1 MWDQNS
7 DGKKGLKKECGCRSG
22 VHQDAQGLRPAECA
36 ERLNIRRPSAG
47 VLNHIHTCPYQGG
60 FPSLTLPPAVHIPS
74 GDPPR
79 APAGAIRAPFSTLV
93 FLFAFRSDMWT
104 AQQTTFSRNFSIFGG
119 PGVDFRRFWVPK
131 QVPAAHF
138 FGVFSK
144 TTILLKSC
152 SRCGGSTVFKV

>member
-1 MWDQNS
+1 MFT
-7 DGKKGLKKECGCRSG
+7 
-22 VHQDAQGLRPAECA
+22 P
-36 ERLNIRRPSAG
+36 
-47 VLNHIHTCPYQGG
+47 CPYQGG

-131 QVPAAHF
+131 QVPAAYF

-144 TTILLKSC
+144 MTILLKLC
-152 SRCGGSTVFKV
+152 SHHNGSTILTKSPFLKKHRKSRLRGTVLGPKIVENRRRGNQKSINFMKK